1 MEIRST
7 ETVASLGRV
16 AGAVLFLVVL
26 AGLLWTVQ
34 MVPEWQVRRASV
46 RSAVV
51 NPETK
56 TTPAE
61 VAALQNEMRKT
72 YLQAIG
78 GGIGLIALIL
88 TYRRVIV
95 AEQGHITDRFT
106 KAIEQLGATT
116 AKNEPNVEV
125 RLGAIYALERIAR
138 DSARDHWT
146 IMEVLTAYVRKN
158 ASTTAQ
164 ILTQEEKEKAIA
176 KGAATDIS

>member
-1 MEIRST
+1 MEIRSA
-7 ETVASLGRV
+7 ETVASLRRV
-16 AGAVLFLVVL
+16 AVVVLFLAVL

-72 YLQAIG
+72 VLQVIG
-78 GGIGLIALIL
+78 GAFGLIALYL

-125 RLGAIYALERIAR
+125 RLGAIYALER
-138 DSARDHWT
+138 
-146 IMEVLTAYVRKN
+146 Y
-158 ASTTAQ
+158 
-164 ILTQEEKEKAIA
+164 
-176 KGAATDIS
+176 